1 MVRLSRWAC
10 VLLVIT
16 ATLMG
21 CQSML
26 EKGIPGITRYMQ
38 FVSDGEVFWEYAV
51 AAGSM
56 SCEMNAALNNKQLA
70 MTKETEGRYVC
81 ASQPAPESQLP
92 YSYVSYSAVLTSAGI
107 IYSAAT
113 TTRYANAE
121 SCQVAVSELE
131 RNERKLVSEKCGSK
145 SVPRVRPGETLS
157 QSDLGTRSS

>member
-1 MVRLSRWAC
+1 MARLKLWTC
-10 VLLVIT
+10 VLFVIS
-16 ATLMG
+16 ATLTG

-26 EKGIPGITRYMQ
+26 EKGIPGITRYIQ

-56 SCEMNAALNNKQLA
+56 SCEKNAALNNKQLDMA
-70 MTKETEGRYVC
+70 KETEGRYVC

-92 YSYVSYSAVLTSAGI
+92 YSYVSYSAILTSAGI

-121 SCQVAVSELE
+121 SCQAAVSQLE
-131 RNERKLVSEKCGSK
+131 SNERKLVSEKCGPK

-157 QSDLGTRSS
+157 QLGVGTRST

>member
-1 MVRLSRWAC
+1 
-10 VLLVIT
+10 
-16 ATLMG
+16 
-21 CQSML
+21 ML

-38 FVSDGEVFWEYAV
+38 FVSDGEVLWEYAV

-56 SCEMNAALNNKQLA
+56 PCEKNAALNNKQLA
-70 MTKETEGRYVC
+70 MSKDTEGRYVC

-121 SCQVAVSELE
+121 SCRAAVSQLE
-131 RNERKLVSEKCGSK
+131 SDERKLVSEKCDSK
-145 SVPRVRPGETLS
+145 SPPRVRPGEKLA
-157 QSDLGTRSS
+157 